1 MAKAAPDGLITA
13 LDIGSSKVSAMIAQK
28 GDGGELIVLGTH
40 GRRGLGRW
48 VMGSSA
54 EHILR
59 HSPVPVLL
67 VRAPEAARAEAERFT
82 VPAGLRP
89 PQ

>member
-1 MAKAAPDGLITA
+1 
-13 LDIGSSKVSAMIAQK
+13 
-28 GDGGELIVLGTH
+28 LIVLGTH

-59 HSPVPVLL
+59 HAPVPVLL
-67 VRAPEAARAEAERFT
+67 VRAPELATAESEDFAL
-82 VPAGLRP
+82 PAGMLA
-89 PQ
+89 QQ